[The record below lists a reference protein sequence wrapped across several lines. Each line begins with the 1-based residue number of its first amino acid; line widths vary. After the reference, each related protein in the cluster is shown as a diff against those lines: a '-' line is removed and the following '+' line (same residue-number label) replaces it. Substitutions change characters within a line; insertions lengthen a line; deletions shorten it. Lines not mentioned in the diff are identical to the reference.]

1 MLLYNSFF
9 FMSGLNENDSVETL
23 VQFYCAVKR
32 ENTLADFRINLSFV
46 KHEESTVDSLERIG
60 T

>member
-1 MLLYNSFF
+1 
-9 FMSGLNENDSVETL
+9 MSGLNENDSVETF
-23 VQFYCAVKR
+23 VQFYCSVKR

>member
-1 MLLYNSFF
+1 
-9 FMSGLNENDSVETL
+9 MSGLNENDSVETL